1 MHGEEGDGRRDEE
14 GTDETAVRGGDREEE
29 GGINML
35 SAAVAV
41 AVLSQQDGTI
51 LDCIDCIF
59 GIWEEETMEL
69 EGEEEEE
76 GKVMLS
82 MKEGK

>member
-41 AVLSQQDGTI
+41 AVLSQQD
-51 LDCIDCIF
+51 
-59 GIWEEETMEL
+59 
-69 EGEEEEE
+69 
-76 GKVMLS
+76 LS
-82 MKEGK
+82 LIHI